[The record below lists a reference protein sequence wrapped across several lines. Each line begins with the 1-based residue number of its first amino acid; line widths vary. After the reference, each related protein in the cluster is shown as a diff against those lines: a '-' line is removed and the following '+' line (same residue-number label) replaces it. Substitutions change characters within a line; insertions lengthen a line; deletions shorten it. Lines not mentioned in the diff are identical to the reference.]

1 MNAIGWIILV
11 ALVGNHIVS
20 TVVAALN
27 LLAMSPTLPD
37 EFEGTFEEASYRK
50 SQEYTRAK
58 TRLCIVADTVGL
70 VVLVAFW
77 QWGGFQASDELLRS
91 FDWSDTVT
99 GIVYIGALMIA
110 QSIVDVPF
118 SVYGTFVLEQRF
130 GFNRTTPLTFILDRV
145 KGLLLAA
152 AIGIPVLAAI
162 LIFFASAGELAWLYC
177 WALVVLFSLLMQYA
191 APTLIMPLFN
201 KFTPLD
207 DGDLRSRILDM
218 AARANFPIRNV
229 MVMDGSK
236 RSSKSNA
243 FFTGFGSQKRIALYD
258 TLVEQH
264 SEDEL
269 VAVLAHEVGHYK
281 KHHIIQGLVVSIIH
295 TGILFFLLSQVLD
308 FRPLFETFYV
318 SDPSVYTGL
327 IFFGLLLSPVELI
340 LGLAMNALSRRNEYQ
355 ADRYAAT
362 LTGSAESLIS
372 ALKRLSRS
380 NLSNLTPHPSY
391 VRLYYSH
398 PPVLDRIQAL
408 RDL

>member
-11 ALVGNHIVS
+11 ALAGNYAVS
-20 TVVAALN
+20 TVVAVLN
-27 LLAMSPTLPD
+27 LRAMSPTLPD
-37 EFEGTFEEASYRK
+37 EFEGTFEETSYRK

-58 TRLCIVADTVGL
+58 TRLGIVGDTAGL
-70 VVLVAFW
+70 VILVAFW
-77 QWGGFQASDELLRS
+77 QWGGFQALDELLRG
-91 FDWSDTVT
+91 FHWSGTVT
-99 GIVYIGALMIA
+99 GIAYIGSLMIA

-118 SVYGTFVLEQRF
+118 SVYGTFVLEERF

-145 KGLLLAA
+145 KGLILAA
-152 AIGIPVLAAI
+152 VIGIPVLAAI
-162 LIFFASAGELAWLYC
+162 LIFFASTGELAWLYC

-218 AARANFPIRNV
+218 AARADFPIRNV
-229 MVMDGSK
+229 MIMDGSK

-281 KHHIIQGLVVSIIH
+281 RHHIIQGVVVSIIH
-295 TGILFFLLSQVLD
+295 TGILFFLLSLVLD

-340 LGLAMNALSRRNEYQ
+340 LGLAMNALSRRNEYD
-355 ADRYAAT
+355 ADKYAAT
-362 LTGSAESLIS
+362 LTGSAESLIF

-398 PPVLDRIQAL
+398 PPVLERIQAL
-408 RDL
+408 RNL

>member
-11 ALVGNHIVS
+11 ALVGNYAVS
-20 TVVAALN
+20 TVVAVLN
-27 LLAMSPTLPD
+27 LRAMSSTLPV
-37 EFEGTFEEASYRK
+37 EFEGTFEETSYRK

-58 TRLCIVADTVGL
+58 TRLGIVGDAVGL
-70 VVLVAFW
+70 VVLVTFW
-77 QWGGFQASDELLRS
+77 QWGGFQALDELLRG
-91 FDWSDTVT
+91 FHWSDTVT
-99 GIVYIGALMIA
+99 GIAYIGTLMIA

-118 SVYGTFVLEQRF
+118 SVYATFVLEERF
-130 GFNRTTPLTFILDRV
+130 GFNRTTPLTFVLDRV
-145 KGLLLAA
+145 KGLMLAA
-152 AIGIPVLAAI
+152 AIGIPMLAAV
-162 LIFFASAGELAWLYC
+162 LTFFANTGELAWLYC

-218 AARANFPIRNV
+218 TARAGFPIRNV
-229 MVMDGSK
+229 MVIDGSK

-264 SEDEL
+264 TEDEL

-281 KHHIIQGLVVSIIH
+281 KHHIIQGAVVSIIH

-318 SDPSVYTGL
+318 SDPSIYTGL

-340 LGLAMNALSRRNEYQ
+340 LGLAMNALSRRNEYD

-372 ALKRLSRS
+372 ALKRLSHS

-398 PPVLDRIQAL
+398 PPVLERIQAL
-408 RDL
+408 RNL